1 MHACTI
7 AVGIPLCMDNGINKR
22 IILVHTQIY
31 TIHDCMGDSSYPC
44 FYEYSLYHLYR
55 YSNICEEMVMHA
67 CKCYLMVP
75 IKVLNWYKFE
85 FKNYMIVWVTVVIL
99 VSMNTE
105 YIVIEVYT
113 TCMNIRST
121 CEGLG
126 TYAYNIT
133 VDIPLSMDNGM
144 NVLECKGIDI

>member
-1 MHACTI
+1 
-7 AVGIPLCMDNGINKR
+7 
-22 IILVHTQIY
+22 
-31 TIHDCMGDSSYPC
+31 MGDSSYPC

-67 CKCYLMVP
+67 CKCYLMVS
-75 IKVLNWYKFE
+75 IKVSNWYKFE
-85 FKNYMIVWVTVVIL
+85 FKNYMIVWSTVVIL

-105 YIVIEVYT
+105 YIVIKVYT

-121 CEGLG
+121 CEGLC

-133 VDIPLSMDNGM
+133 VDIPLCMDNGM